1 VAKPKRAPARQDHQS
16 VRCAIYTRKST
27 EEGLEQEF
35 NSLDAQRE
43 ACAAYILSQRHE
55 GWVLLPTMY
64 DDGGFSGGNMDRPGL
79 KQLLADV
86 KSGKV
91 DVLVLYKVDR
101 LTRSLADFAR
111 IVEVLDGA
119 GASFVSVT
127 QSFNT
132 TTSMG
137 RLTLNVL
144 LSFAQFER
152 EVTGERIR
160 DKVAASKAKGM
171 WMGGVVPLG
180 YNVESRKLVIDEE
193 QAASVRT
200 IFRLYTDL
208 KSTGEL
214 SDELHRR
221 GITTRSRTLSSGA
234 RYGGGRFSRGALA
247 TMLQNRVYIGEVE
260 HREQVYAGEHQPI
273 IEREL
278 WDRVQK
284 LLAANRHERRT
295 SSRRTETSLLTGM
308 VRDGLGRPMSPTHA
322 TKGTRRYRYYVSRED
337 EALADH
343 RLWRLPAHA
352 LEQILVG
359 RLGAAIGEGD
369 LLVERLS
376 ATSGETTDLVRR
388 RCWKLAERL
397 SAATPTDARS
407 ILVDLSVEAQLQ
419 DERIMLGV
427 DTGALLAMALGSD
440 AQMLPLQLQDASRIM
455 ITVPVAIR
463 RRGQELRLVHQPG
476 GPAPGEVDATLV
488 ALIARAHQARATLME
503 RLKEVSDAERPHL
516 TRLARLSYLAPDL
529 QCAILDGRQPPR
541 LSARQLLR
549 TDRLPV
555 CWKMQ
560 RQVLGFDE

>member
-1 VAKPKRAPARQDHQS
+1 VAKPKRASARQDRQS
-16 VRCAIYTRKST
+16 VRCAVYTRKST

-79 KQLLADV
+79 RQLLADV
-86 KSGKV
+86 ESGKV
-91 DVLVLYKVDR
+91 DVIVLYKVDR

-180 YNVESRKLVIDEE
+180 YNVDSRKLVIDEE

-200 IFRLYTDL
+200 IFQLYTDL

-221 GITTRSRTLSSGA
+221 GITTRARTLSSGA
-234 RYGGGRFSRGALA
+234 SYGGGRFSRGALA
-247 TMLQNRVYIGEVE
+247 TMLQNRVYIGEVT
-260 HREQVYAGEHQPI
+260 HREQVYAGEHQPL
-273 IEREL
+273 IERQL
-278 WDRVQK
+278 WDRVQG

-295 SSRRTETSLLTGM
+295 SSRQTETSLLTGM
-308 VRDGLGRPMSPTHA
+308 LHDGLGRPMSPTHA
-322 TKGTRRYRYYVSRED
+322 TKGTRRYRYYVSREE

-352 LEQILVG
+352 LEQIVVE
-359 RLGAAIGEGD
+359 RLGAGIGEGD
-369 LLVERLS
+369 LLIERLS
-376 ATSGETTDLVRR
+376 AASGETIELVRQ
-388 RCWKLAERL
+388 RCSKLAERL

-407 ILVDLSVEAQLQ
+407 ILKGLSVEAHLQ
-419 DERIMLGV
+419 DERIMIGL
-427 DTGALLAMALGSD
+427 DAGALLTTTLGSD
-440 AQMLPLQLQDASRIM
+440 AGMLALQLQDTSRIM

-463 RRGQELRLVHQPG
+463 RRGQELRLVHEPS
-476 GPAPGEVDATLV
+476 GPVPGEVDATLV
-488 ALIARAHQARATLME
+488 ALIARAHQARRTLME
-503 RLKEVSDAERPHL
+503 RHEEVSDAERPHL

-529 QCAILDGRQPPR
+529 QAAILDGRQPSQ

-549 TDRLPV
+549 TDRMPV

-560 RQVLGFDE
+560 RQVLGFVG

>member
-1 VAKPKRAPARQDHQS
+1 MAKPKRPSARPDRQN

-35 NSLDAQRE
+35 NSADAQRE

-55 GWVLLPTMY
+55 GWAELPAMY

-79 KQLLADV
+79 RQLLTDV
-86 KSGKV
+86 ESGKV
-91 DVLVLYKVDR
+91 DVIVLYKGDS
-101 LTRSLADFAR
+101 LIRSLADFAR

-171 WMGGVVPLG
+171 WMRGVVPLG
-180 YNVESRKLVIDEE
+180 YNVDSRKLVIDEE

-200 IFRLYTDL
+200 IFQLYTDL
-208 KSTGEL
+208 KSTGLL

-221 GITTRSRTLSSGA
+221 GVTTRARTLSSGA
-234 RYGGGRFSRGALA
+234 SYGGGRFSRGALA

-260 HREQVYAGEHQPI
+260 HREQVYAGEHQAI
-273 IEREL
+273 IAREL
-278 WDRVQK
+278 WDKVQE

-295 SSRRTETSLLTGM
+295 PTRQTETSLLAGM
-308 VRDGLGRPMSPTHA
+308 LRGGLRRPMSPTHA
-322 TKGTRRYRYYVSRED
+322 TEGTRRYRYYVSRED

-352 LEQILVG
+352 LEQIVLE
-359 RLGAAIGEGD
+359 RLGATIGEGD
-369 LLVERLS
+369 LLTERLS
-376 ATSGETTDLVRR
+376 APSGETIELVRQ
-388 RCWKLAERL
+388 RCSELAETL
-397 SAATPTDARS
+397 CGAAPHRARI
-407 ILVDLSVEAQLQ
+407 ILNDLAVEAQLQ
-419 DERIMLGV
+419 DERITLAL
-427 DTGALLAMALGSD
+427 DAPALLAMALGSD
-440 AQMLPLQLQDASRIM
+440 AHMLAVELQDASRIM
-455 ITVPVAIR
+455 IMVPVAIR
-463 RRGQELRLVHQPG
+463 RRGQELRLVYRPS
-476 GPAPGEVDATLV
+476 GPATGEVDATLV
-488 ALIARAHQARATLME
+488 AQGSCSALLIYRIAGRCRGKCLGLQAVREQWLIMVQSE
-503 RLKEVSDAERPHL
+503 RIAFGRSTSDRG
-516 TRLARLSYLAPDL
+516 RLFTCPARL
-529 QCAILDGRQPPR
+529 
-541 LSARQLLR
+541 LSAN
-549 TDRLPV
+549 
-555 CWKMQ
+555 
-560 RQVLGFDE
+560 